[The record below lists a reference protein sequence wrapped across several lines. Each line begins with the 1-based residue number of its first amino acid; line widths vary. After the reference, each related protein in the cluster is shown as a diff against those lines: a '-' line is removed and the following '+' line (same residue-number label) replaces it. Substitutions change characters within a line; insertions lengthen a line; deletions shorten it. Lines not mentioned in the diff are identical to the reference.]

1 MPAAGANNLT
11 IMGLHGKVH
20 ALSHWPVTP
29 MQVRVLIS
37 VVLLALLAGCS
48 SAPRQS
54 SEAVYAPAARS
65 AASGSKSVSRTD
77 APDRSYSSRAPS
89 VRALPPVNE
98 DIVFHAI
105 GLVGTPYRYGGSSPE
120 TGFDCS
126 GLIKY
131 VYQQAVGM
139 SLPRTTAGLNALAAK
154 NPPVASLQPGD
165 LVLFAMNGG
174 NRVDHAGIYVGDGRF
189 LHAPSSGG
197 KVRVD
202 DMQSNFWQRT
212 YTGARRVL
220 K

>member
-1 MPAAGANNLT
+1 MVHPLSRRLVAHMPLRILA
-11 IMGLHGKVH
+11 
-20 ALSHWPVTP
+20 S
-29 MQVRVLIS
+29 VL
-37 VVLLALLAGCS
+37 LLALLAGCS
-48 SAPRQS
+48 SAPRQDQTGVWTPEPRTS
-54 SEAVYAPAARS
+54 SSSKATSASRASPPSRS
-65 AASGSKSVSRTD
+65 TRT
-77 APDRSYSSRAPS
+77 YSTHAPS
-89 VRALPPVNE
+89 VRTLPPVNQ

-126 GLIKY
+126 GLINY

-154 NPPVASLQPGD
+154 NPPVSSLQPGD

-174 NRVDHAGIYVGDGRF
+174 NRVNHAGIYVGDGRF

-202 DMQSNFWQRT
+202 SMRASFWERT

-220 K
+220 Q

>member
-1 MPAAGANNLT
+1 
-11 IMGLHGKVH
+11 MGLHGKVQ
-20 ALSHWPVTP
+20 ALSHWLVTP

-48 SAPRQS
+48 SAPRQG
-54 SEAVYAPAARS
+54 SEGMHAPAARS
-65 AASGSKSVSRTD
+65 ASTSVSRTVS
-77 APDRSYSSRAPS
+77 PSKTYSTHAPS
-89 VRALPPVNE
+89 VRTLPPVNE

-154 NPPVASLQPGD
+154 NPPVGSLQPGD

-174 NRVDHAGIYVGDGRF
+174 KRVDHAGIYVGDGRF

>member
-1 MPAAGANNLT
+1 M
-11 IMGLHGKVH
+11 
-20 ALSHWPVTP
+20 
-29 MQVRVLIS
+29 
-37 VVLLALLAGCS
+37 
-48 SAPRQS
+48 
-54 SEAVYAPAARS
+54 
-65 AASGSKSVSRTD
+65 
-77 APDRSYSSRAPS
+77 
-89 VRALPPVNE
+89 
-98 DIVFHAI
+98 FHAI
-105 GLVGTPYRYGGSSPE
+105 GLVGIPYSYGGSTPE

-154 NPPVASLQPGD
+154 NPAVTSLEPGD

-220 K
+220 E